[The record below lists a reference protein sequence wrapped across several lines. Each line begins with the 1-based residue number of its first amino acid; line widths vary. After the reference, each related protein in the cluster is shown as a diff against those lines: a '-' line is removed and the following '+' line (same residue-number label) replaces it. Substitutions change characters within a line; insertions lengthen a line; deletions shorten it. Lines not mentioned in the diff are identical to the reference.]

1 MRFGISRI
9 PDVIF
14 YDITVGFHKC
24 LLTGEWVAK
33 LIICIVYIGKMIL
46 NYELWILSQGF

>member
-1 MRFGISRI
+1 MTFGISRI

-24 LLTGEWVAK
+24 LLAGGRVAK
-33 LIICIVYIGKMIL
+33 LIICIVCIGKMIL
-46 NYELWILSQGF
+46 NYEL

>member
-24 LLTGEWVAK
+24 LLAGGWVAE
-33 LIICIVYIGKMIL
+33 LIICIVCIGKMIL
-46 NYELWILSQGF
+46 NYEL